1 MLPPGTCP
9 VTAEH
14 EWVDVAPG
22 EEYRKFIASRAGEPF
37 SAGTAWP
44 AETYTGVDNG
54 WAFVVGTIEMG
65 GSIGVATWGRRRP
78 GEEWQHMC
86 PGRAEWL
93 PAPDSPRNEHLIEQF
108 LQ

>member
-22 EEYRKFIASRAGEPF
+22 EEYRQFISPRAGEPF
-37 SAGTAWP
+37 SSGTAWP
-44 AETYTGVDNG
+44 AETYTGTDG
-54 WAFVVGTIEMG
+54 ADFVVGTIEMG
-65 GSIGVATWGRRRP
+65 GHIAVATWGRYRA
-78 GEEWQHMC
+78 GDEWQHMC

-93 PAPDSPRNEHLIEQF
+93 PAPDNPRNEALIEQF